1 MTTPASVIANIVGN
15 LWNST
20 TIAVTTGG
28 RQAPPPSQV
37 PVPGTGYNSPY
48 PPAFQPQYQPVYQP
62 QIIPSGTLS
71 GTPSGTPEKKKKS
84 RKNNK
89 KSGKKPN

>member
-48 PPAFQPQYQPVYQP
+48 PPAFQPQYQH
-62 QIIPSGTLS
+62 QIMASGT
-71 GTPSGTPEKKKKS
+71 TSGTPEKKKKS

-89 KSGKKPN
+89 KSGKPN